1 MIDSKVVSR
10 IAMGLVRVQD
20 IVEGRWV
27 YGSIS
32 DSDRAA
38 VQQMYNES
46 VDSGLDHNDSSLG
59 LYEFFKKQHEESL
72 NEITTVGTTGTVGT
86 AGTPATGNVANT
98 APATTSTVT
107 NKPMSQQGVDALGQM
122 LKSAGLN
129 PSQLNQVISKAK

>member
-27 YGSIS
+27 YGNIS

-38 VQQMYNES
+38 IQQMYNES
-46 VDSGLDHNDSSLG
+46 VDAGLDHYDSSLS
-59 LYEFFKKQHEESL
+59 LFEFFKKQHEESL
-72 NEITTVGTTGTVGT
+72 NEITTVGTTGTTGT
-86 AGTPATGNVANT
+86 AAPATTGNVANT
-98 APATTSTVT
+98 APASVGTVT
-107 NKPMSQQGVDALGQM
+107 NKPVTPQGVDALGQM

-129 PSQLNQVISKAK
+129 PSQLNQVMSKAK

>member
-38 VQQMYNES
+38 IRHMYNES
-46 VDSGLDHNDSSLG
+46 VDAGLDHNDSSLG
-59 LYEFFKKQHEESL
+59 LYEFFKQQHEESL
-72 NEITTVGTTGTVGT
+72 NEVGTIGTVGTTGAPT
-86 AGTPATGNVANT
+86 TGNVANT
-98 APATTSTVT
+98 APASAGTVT
-107 NKPMSQQGVDALGQM
+107 NKPVTQQGVDALGQM

-129 PSQLNQVISKAK
+129 PSQLNQVMSKAK

>member
-10 IAMGLVRVQD
+10 IAMGLVRIQD
-20 IVEGRWV
+20 IVENRWV

-32 DSDRAA
+32 DSDRA
-38 VQQMYNES
+38 VIQHMYNES
-46 VDSGLDHNDSSLG
+46 VDAGLDHNDSSLG
-59 LYEFFKKQHEESL
+59 LFEFFKRQHEEKL
-72 NEITTVGTTGTVGT
+72 NEVGTVGTVGTTG
-86 AGTPATGNVANT
+86 APTGNVANT
-98 APATTSTVT
+98 APAATSTVT

>member
-38 VQQMYNES
+38 IQQMYNES
-46 VDSGLDHNDSSLG
+46 VDAGLDHNDSSLG
-59 LYEFFKKQHEESL
+59 LFEFFKNQYEEKL
-72 NEITTVGTTGTVGT
+72 NEVGTVGT
-86 AGTPATGNVANT
+86 VATTGAPTAGNVANT
-98 APATTSTVT
+98 APATTNTVT
-107 NKPMSQQGVDALGQM
+107 NKPVTQQGVDALGQM

-129 PSQLNQVISKAK
+129 PSQLNQVMSKAK

>member
-38 VQQMYNES
+38 IQQMYNES
-46 VDSGLDHNDSSLG
+46 VDAGLDHNDSSLG
-59 LYEFFKKQHEESL
+59 LFEFFKNQYEEKL
-72 NEITTVGTTGTVGT
+72 NEVGTVGT
-86 AGTPATGNVANT
+86 VATTGAPTGNVANT
-98 APATTSTVT
+98 APAATSTVT

>member
-38 VQQMYNES
+38 IQQMYNES
-46 VDSGLDHNDSSLG
+46 VDAGLDHYDSSLS
-59 LYEFFKKQHEESL
+59 LFEFFKKQHEEKL
-72 NEITTVGTTGTVGT
+72 NEITTIGTTGTVGT
-86 AGTPATGNVANT
+86 SATAGNVANT
-98 APATTSTVT
+98 TPASADTVT

>member
-38 VQQMYNES
+38 IQQMYNES
-46 VDSGLDHNDSSLG
+46 VDAGLDHNDSSLG
-59 LYEFFKKQHEESL
+59 LFEFFKKQHEEKL

-86 AGTPATGNVANT
+86 GGATAGNVANT
-98 APATTSTVT
+98 APASAGTVT
-107 NKPMSQQGVDALGQM
+107 NKPVTQQGVDALGQM

-129 PSQLNQVISKAK
+129 PSQLNQVMSKAK

>member
-10 IAMGLVRVQD
+10 IAMGLVRIQD
-20 IVEGRWV
+20 IVENRWV

-32 DSDRAA
+32 DSDRA
-38 VQQMYNES
+38 VIQQMYNES
-46 VDSGLDHNDSSLG
+46 VDAGLDHNDSSLG
-59 LYEFFKKQHEESL
+59 LYEFFKKQHEEKL
-72 NEITTVGTTGTVGT
+72 NEVGTVGTVGTTG
-86 AGTPATGNVANT
+86 APTGNVANT
-98 APATTSTVT
+98 APAATGTVT

>member
-38 VQQMYNES
+38 IQQMYNES

-59 LYEFFKKQHEESL
+59 LFEFFKKQHEEKL
-72 NEITTVGTTGTVGT
+72 NEVGTVGTVGTTGVPTT
-86 AGTPATGNVANT
+86 AGNVANT
-98 APATTSTVT
+98 APAAASTVT
-107 NKPMSQQGVDALGQM
+107 NKPVTQQGVDALGQM

-129 PSQLNQVISKAK
+129 PSQLNQVMSKAK

>member
-20 IVEGRWV
+20 IVESRWV
-27 YGSIS
+27 YGGIS
-32 DSDRAA
+32 DSDRA
-38 VQQMYNES
+38 VIQQMYNES
-46 VDSGLDHNDSSLG
+46 VDAGLDHNDSSLG
-59 LYEFFKKQHEESL
+59 LYEFFKKQHEEKL
-72 NEITTVGTTGTVGT
+72 NEVGTVGTVGTTG
-86 AGTPATGNVANT
+86 APTGNVANT
-98 APATTSTVT
+98 APAATGTVT

>member
-10 IAMGLVRVQD
+10 IAIGLVRVQD
-20 IVEGRWV
+20 IVENRWV

-32 DSDRAA
+32 DSDRA
-38 VQQMYNES
+38 VIQQMYNES
-46 VDSGLDHNDSSLG
+46 VDAGLDHNDSSLG
-59 LYEFFKKQHEESL
+59 LYEFFKKQHEEKL
-72 NEITTVGTTGTVGT
+72 NEVGTVGTVGTTG
-86 AGTPATGNVANT
+86 APTGNVANT
-98 APATTSTVT
+98 APAATGTVT

>member
-38 VQQMYNES
+38 IQKMYNES
-46 VDSGLDHNDSSLG
+46 VDAGLDHNDSSLG
-59 LYEFFKKQHEESL
+59 LFEFFKNQYEEKL
-72 NEITTVGTTGTVGT
+72 NEVGTVGTVGTTG
-86 AGTPATGNVANT
+86 APATAGNVANT
-98 APATTSTVT
+98 APAATGTVT
-107 NKPMSQQGVDALGQM
+107 NKPVTQQGVDAMAQM

-129 PSQLNQVISKAK
+129 PSQLNQVMSKAK

>member
-20 IVEGRWV
+20 IVENRWV

-32 DSDRAA
+32 DSDRA
-38 VQQMYNES
+38 VIQQMYNES
-46 VDSGLDHNDSSLG
+46 VDAGLDHNDSSLG
-59 LYEFFKKQHEESL
+59 LYEFFKKQHEEKL
-72 NEITTVGTTGTVGT
+72 NEVGTVGTVGTTG
-86 AGTPATGNVANT
+86 APTGNVANT
-98 APATTSTVT
+98 APAATGTVT

>member
-38 VQQMYNES
+38 IQQMYNES
-46 VDSGLDHNDSSLG
+46 VDAGLDHNDSSLG
-59 LYEFFKKQHEESL
+59 LFEFFKKQHEEKL

-86 AGTPATGNVANT
+86 GGATAGNVANT
-98 APATTSTVT
+98 APASAGTVT
-107 NKPMSQQGVDALGQM
+107 NKPVTQQGVDALGQM

-129 PSQLNQVISKAK
+129 PAQLNQVMSKAK

>member
-20 IVEGRWV
+20 IVENRWV

-32 DSDRAA
+32 DSDRA
-38 VQQMYNES
+38 VIQQMYNES
-46 VDSGLDHNDSSLG
+46 VDAGLDHNDSSLG
-59 LYEFFKKQHEESL
+59 LYEFFKKQHEEKL
-72 NEITTVGTTGTVGT
+72 NEVGTVGTVGTTG
-86 AGTPATGNVANT
+86 APTGNVANT
-98 APATTSTVT
+98 APTATGTVT